1 MNKLDDL
8 KEKWGQQ
15 TFNTNYSKEEL
26 NRILQQKSSHSIRW
40 IFYLSLL
47 EFVLYLALPILLPN
61 YAAAFQYYKSLHL
74 YSFSILTTLLG
85 YAVLIYFMWRFYQNY
100 RQIKVS
106 SSVSTHLQ
114 TILKTRRTVNVYFFT
129 NLGIV
134 LVFTVVVLM
143 EAMKYDQNFIAL
155 QNQPQGI
162 IGLMVAVVVVLCIII
177 GFFALLY
184 YLVYGRFLRTL
195 KKNEEELKA

>member
-162 IGLMVAVVVVLCIII
+162 IGLIVAVVVVLCIII
-177 GFFALLY
+177 CFFALLY

>member
-15 TFNTNYSKEEL
+15 TFDTNYSKEEL

-74 YSFSILTTLLG
+74 YNFSILTTLLG

-129 NLGIV
+129 NFGIV

-143 EAMKYDQNFIAL
+143 EAMKYDENFIAL

-162 IGLMVAVVVVLCIII
+162 IGLVVAVLIVLCIIV

-184 YLVYGRFLRTL
+184 YLVYGRFLRSL
-195 KKNEEELKA
+195 KKNEEELKV

>member
-143 EAMKYDQNFIAL
+143 EAMKYDENFIAL

-162 IGLMVAVVVVLCIII
+162 IGLIVAVVVVLCIII

>member
-47 EFVLYLALPILLPN
+47 EFVLYLALPVLLPN
-61 YAAAFQYYKSLHL
+61 YASGFQYYKSLHL
-74 YSFSILTTLLG
+74 FGFRILTTLLG

-162 IGLMVAVVVVLCIII
+162 IGLIVAVVAVLCIII

>member
-15 TFNTNYSKEEL
+15 TFDTNYSKEEL

-143 EAMKYDQNFIAL
+143 EAMKYDENFIAL

-162 IGLMVAVVVVLCIII
+162 VGLVVAVLIVVCIIV

-184 YLVYGRFLRTL
+184 YLVYGRFLRSL
-195 KKNEEELKA
+195 KKNEEELKV

>member
-47 EFVLYLALPILLPN
+47 EFVLYLALPVLLPN
-61 YAAAFQYYKSLHL
+61 YASGFQYYKSLHL
-74 YSFSILTTLLG
+74 FGFRILTTLLG

-162 IGLMVAVVVVLCIII
+162 IGLIVAVVVVLCIII

>member
-15 TFNTNYSKEEL
+15 TFDTNYSKEEL

-129 NLGIV
+129 NLCIV

-143 EAMKYDQNFIAL
+143 EAMKYDENFIAL

-162 IGLMVAVVVVLCIII
+162 VGLVVAVLIVLCIIV

>member
-47 EFVLYLALPILLPN
+47 EFVLYLALPVLLPN
-61 YAAAFQYYKSLHL
+61 YASGFQYYKSLHL
-74 YSFSILTTLLG
+74 FGFRILTTLLG

-134 LVFTVVVLM
+134 LVFTIVVLM

-162 IGLMVAVVVVLCIII
+162 IGLIVAVVVVLCIII

>member
-47 EFVLYLALPILLPN
+47 EFVLYLALPVLLPN
-61 YAAAFQYYKSLHL
+61 YASGFQYYKSLHL
-74 YSFSILTTLLG
+74 FGFRILTTLLG

-143 EAMKYDQNFIAL
+143 EAMKYDENFIAL

-162 IGLMVAVVVVLCIII
+162 IGLIVAVVVVLCIII

-195 KKNEEELKA
+195 EKNEEELKA

>member
-15 TFNTNYSKEEL
+15 TFDTNYSKEEL

-85 YAVLIYFMWRFYQNY
+85 YAVLIYFMWQFYQNY

-106 SSVSTHLQ
+106 SSVRTHLQ

-129 NLGIV
+129 NFGIV

-143 EAMKYDQNFIAL
+143 EAMKYDENFIAL

-162 IGLMVAVVVVLCIII
+162 VGLVVAVLIVLCIIV

-195 KKNEEELKA
+195 KKNEEELKV

>member
-143 EAMKYDQNFIAL
+143 EAMKYDENFIAL

-162 IGLMVAVVVVLCIII
+162 IGLIVAVVAVLCIII

-184 YLVYGRFLRTL
+184 YFVYGRFLRTL

>member
-47 EFVLYLALPILLPN
+47 EFVLYLAFPVLLPN

-162 IGLMVAVVVVLCIII
+162 IGLIVAVVVVLCIII
-177 GFFALLY
+177 GFFAVLY

>member
-162 IGLMVAVVVVLCIII
+162 IGLIVAVVVVLCIII

-184 YLVYGRFLRTL
+184 CLVYGRFLRTL

>member
-162 IGLMVAVVVVLCIII
+162 IGLIVAVVVVLCIII

>member
-15 TFNTNYSKEEL
+15 TFDTNYSKEEL

-143 EAMKYDQNFIAL
+143 EAMKYDENFIAL

-162 IGLMVAVVVVLCIII
+162 VGLVVAVLIVLCIIV

-195 KKNEEELKA
+195 KKNEEELKV

>member
-129 NLGIV
+129 NLCIV

-143 EAMKYDQNFIAL
+143 EAMKYDENFIAL

-162 IGLMVAVVVVLCIII
+162 VGLVVAVLIVLCIIV

-195 KKNEEELKA
+195 KKNEEELKV

>member
-15 TFNTNYSKEEL
+15 TFDTNYSKEEL

-129 NLGIV
+129 NLCIV

-143 EAMKYDQNFIAL
+143 EAMKYDENFIAL

-162 IGLMVAVVVVLCIII
+162 VGLVVAVLIVLCIIV

-195 KKNEEELKA
+195 KKNEEELKV

>member
-162 IGLMVAVVVVLCIII
+162 IGLIVAIVVVLCIII

>member
-85 YAVLIYFMWRFYQNY
+85 YAVLIYFMRRFYQNY

-114 TILKTRRTVNVYFFT
+114 TILKTRRTVNIYFFT

-143 EAMKYDQNFIAL
+143 EAMKYDENFIAL

-162 IGLMVAVVVVLCIII
+162 IGLIVAVVAVLCIII

-184 YLVYGRFLRTL
+184 YFVYGRFLRTL